1 MIDFSIEHL
10 VPRFLLLD
18 KNGYALS
25 QAIAAAMRILC
36 DTVEEGVRI
45 VTDIDAMP
53 EWRLDEMA
61 WETLCLYDYHGE
73 LEEKRTW
80 IRNAV
85 PYFRLFGTKRAAYD
99 FLSGYY
105 NQIEVQEAADYGG
118 QPFHFR
124 VWLDGDW
131 TLERE
136 TFIRQAL
143 AQAKNVRSVMDE
155 LAIGSTG
162 NLAVSAEADRISF
175 PFPVADTGNLAG
187 FWLETDL

>member
-1 MIDFSIEHL
+1 MIDFSIERL

-99 FLSGYY
+99 FLSGYFDT
-105 NQIEVQEAADYGG
+105 IEVQEAADYGG
-118 QPFHFR
+118 DPFHFR
-124 VWLDGDW
+124 VSLDGDW
-131 TLERE
+131 TSSRDA
-136 TFIRQAL
+136 FVRSAMQ
-143 AQAKNVRSVMDE
+143 QAKNVRSVMDE
-155 LAIGSTG
+155 LSIGSSARLSVTG
-162 NLAVSAEADRISF
+162 LADEITFPYPLAD
-175 PFPVADTGNLAG
+175 PGNLAG